1 MTRIEK
7 LKYARAVL
15 LMQDRIALRYQKL
28 IKRELRYT
36 AGLLAASYETNQN
49 NSQFVQIQLEHK
61 NRLADILTDLSTETA
76 KRFKV
81 FTPKAEKGFFDNFV
95 ENNIFSI
102 LSTAALSTA
111 ATVSSNTVATASA
124 VIMQSMLASLI
135 DPYEATPTKVAKKI
149 ANRIGGQNAVS
160 RAMTIARTET
170 HKAANVSQ
178 YTRAEA
184 ATNDTDLEVE
194 VEWIS
199 TNDSRVRDAHK
210 KANGQKRPMGQPFN
224 VNGEAMMHPSDP
236 RGSAENTINCRCVLG
251 YDVKNIEG

>member
-15 LMQDRIALRYQKL
+15 LTQDRIALRYQKL
-28 IKRELRYT
+28 IKRELKKT
-36 AGLLAASYETNQN
+36 ANQLANSYEINQN
-49 NSQFVQIQLEHK
+49 DSQFAEIQAQHK
-61 NRLADILTDLSTETA
+61 TRMTEILTDLGKEASE
-76 KRFKV
+76 RFKA
-81 FTPKAEKGFFDNFV
+81 FKLTGKKDIFDNFV
-95 ENNIFSI
+95 ENSIYSI
-102 LSTAALSTA
+102 LASNVLTTAT
-111 ATVSSNTVATASA
+111 TVSANTVATASA
-124 VIMQSMLASLI
+124 VIMQTMQASI
-135 DPYEATPTKVAKKI
+135 ADPYAATPTKVANAI
-149 ANRIGGQNAVS
+149 ANRIGGQNSVS

-178 YTRAEA
+178 YTRAESA
-184 ATNDTDLEVE
+184 ATDSGLDVV

-251 YDVKNIEG
+251 YDVR